1 MVRCCGGLV
10 ATQWC
15 RCLQYSW
22 PLRLRTRINSPL
34 ELRSGRVMARW
45 TRLLEAVAAV
55 QLPGPTGASFTSK
68 KKLAC
73 GAPRHSRNT
82 SPATTAQRHQRAGW
96 ADIYPCYSL
105 SDVGCLSY
113 SGGRVLLDILC
124 ARRHE
129 RVPYGSRSRAAASRN
144 GQISR
149 YKYAVYA
156 VRPFSCSSIHVPAT
170 VETVCAMRM
179 RFWSCTHELIDLQIL
194 RFCWGL
200 ETCN

>member
-1 MVRCCGGLV
+1 MEKVCSERYVSRVQAMVRCCGGLV

-55 QLPGPTGASFTSK
+55 QLPGPT
-68 KKLAC
+68 
-73 GAPRHSRNT
+73 
-82 SPATTAQRHQRAGW
+82 
-96 ADIYPCYSL
+96 
-105 SDVGCLSY
+105 
-113 SGGRVLLDILC
+113 
-124 ARRHE
+124 
-129 RVPYGSRSRAAASRN
+129 
-144 GQISR
+144 
-149 YKYAVYA
+149 
-156 VRPFSCSSIHVPAT
+156 AT

-194 RFCWGL
+194 RFCWCL
-200 ETCN
+200 ETCNQL